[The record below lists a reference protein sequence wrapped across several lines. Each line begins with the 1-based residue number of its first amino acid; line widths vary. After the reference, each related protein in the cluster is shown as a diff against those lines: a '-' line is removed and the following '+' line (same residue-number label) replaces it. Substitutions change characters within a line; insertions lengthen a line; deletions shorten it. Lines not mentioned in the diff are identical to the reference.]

1 MQEGAVRLLIAMI
14 AALSTFAMAAGP
26 VDAKSGAKAK
36 KKATITYQRRSAKSQ
51 RFDPNDPKCIEA
63 ESLDPTGTYAAYP
76 CWARA
81 ALAPKGNDG
90 GWR

>member
-1 MQEGAVRLLIAMI
+1 MRILIAIVAAVAVLLTGI
-14 AALSTFAMAAGP
+14 AAS
-26 VDAKSGAKAK
+26 DAKSNAKNKRKAVHKERLSAKA
-36 KKATITYQRRSAKSQ
+36 Q

-63 ESLDPTGTYAAYP
+63 EYLDPSGNYAAYP